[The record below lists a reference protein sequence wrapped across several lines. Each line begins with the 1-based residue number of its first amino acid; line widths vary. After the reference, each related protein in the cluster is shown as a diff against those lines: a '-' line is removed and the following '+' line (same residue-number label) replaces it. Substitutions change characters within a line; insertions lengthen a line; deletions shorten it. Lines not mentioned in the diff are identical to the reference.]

1 MLICAK
7 TYRGEENQSHVVP
20 KLFCSLSGCH
30 CMYMIWKRG
39 KYEQSGACTECPK
52 YEGIDG

>member
-30 CMYMIWKRG
+30 CMYFVWKRG
-39 KYEQSGACTECPK
+39 RYEQSDECIKCPR
-52 YEGIDG
+52 YEGVN